1 MAYQHILV
9 PVDGS
14 EISFSAV
21 HHAAKIAKAFGSR
34 LTLVSLIAENPF
46 TEADFYYSSA
56 IMKEYFVE
64 AHANAKKALKQASI
78 IAQEEG
84 VEAETHIV
92 TGLVNAEHVANTAEE
107 TGADLIVMGSHGRK
121 GFQKFLLGS
130 FAQDV
135 LRSSELPVLVI
146 KA

>member
-14 EISFSAV
+14 QISYSAV
-21 HHAAKIAKAFGSR
+21 QHAAEIARAFNSQ
-34 LTLVSLIAENPF
+34 LSLVSLVAEDPF
-46 TEADFYYSSA
+46 TDADFYYSSA
-56 IMKEYFVE
+56 IMKEYFVQ
-64 AHANAKKALKQASI
+64 AHGNAQKALKEGQQIAEAAGVTLSTKI
-78 IAQEEG
+78 VEGEVSAKHVVEAAQEMG
-84 VEAETHIV
+84 V
-92 TGLVNAEHVANTAEE
+92 
-107 TGADLIVMGSHGRK
+107 DLIVMGSHGRK

-130 FAQDV
+130 FAKDV